1 MGHSLMQGKRKPMK
15 SFLLTALV
23 AATILVA
30 SMGCASDEPFTEESF
45 FADGGQDL
53 ASNRLALEDSPL
65 PQATSAPAMMDAD
78 VQESAAEGV
87 AKAQPSLPSQDRIIV
102 HTAYMSL
109 VTKDVADT
117 ISRVG
122 DAASGLGGWVV
133 SSDRSSRHSG
143 SIAVRVPAETLDEAL
158 RRIGDLAEVEA
169 RSITSQ
175 DVTDEYVDNQSRLVS
190 MRATEER
197 LLSFLERAETVE
209 EALLVQNELS
219 ELQLRIEQTQGRLNF
234 LSQTAAFSLIEVNLR
249 LAPQAIEVDAG
260 PDTSARVGQS
270 VRFRASFVPPLD
282 IDHFSFVW
290 DFGDGNS
297 ASGSGTIP
305 TQSGERITATVTHSY
320 NEDLDSE
327 YIATITLT
335 GTGEGGIAEGAD
347 SLEVAVRMVPTI
359 SVFAGE
365 DLTVEEGS
373 RTEFSAS
380 FTRPAELWDYQYQ
393 WDFGDGSPSV
403 TGNPEEGSMRIEAEY
418 AFADHRPR
426 AYTAVLTVSAMSDA
440 GEVSGSDSIDV
451 WVSEAERFLVGG
463 WDVADTF
470 KTAVRSLS
478 TLARELVRLSIWLAV
493 FSPVIA
499 VGVVALLIL
508 RRFLNRLDPSIGQ
521 RRYQREGFPPA
532 QEEPSDESPARE

>member
-1 MGHSLMQGKRKPMK
+1 MK
-15 SFLLTALV
+15 TFLLPALV
-23 AATILVA
+23 VTAILIAVT
-30 SMGCASDEPFTEESF
+30 GCASDEPYPSEQFFT
-45 FADGGQDL
+45 DG
-53 ASNRLALEDSPL
+53 AEDSALNRTVREEPPV
-65 PQATSAPAMMDAD
+65 PQPEEALIPPALDVAEDSAVTDT
-78 VQESAAEGV
+78 GN

-109 VTKDVADT
+109 ITRDVADT

-122 DAASGLGGWVV
+122 DTASGLGGWVV

-219 ELQLRIEQTQGRLNF
+219 DLQLRIEQTQGRLNF
-234 LSQTAAFSLIEVNLR
+234 LSQTAAYSLIEVNLR
-249 LAPQAIEVDAG
+249 LAPKHIEVDAG

-270 VRFRASFVPPLD
+270 VRFRATFMPPPD
-282 IDHFSFVW
+282 IDNYSYVW
-290 DFGDGNS
+290 DFGDGTS
-297 ASGSGTIP
+297 AHGSGTIP
-305 TQSGERITATVTHSY
+305 TQGGERLTATVTHSY
-320 NEDLDSE
+320 HEDLDSE

-335 GTGEGGIAEGAD
+335 GTGEGGIAEGTD
-347 SLEVAVRMVPTI
+347 SLEVSVRMVPTI

-365 DLTVEEGS
+365 DLTVEEGA

-380 FTRPAELWDYQYQ
+380 FTRPGELWDYQYQ

-403 TGNPEEGSMRIEAEY
+403 TGSPEVGSTRVQVEH
-418 AFADHRPR
+418 AFADYRTR
-426 AYTAVLTVSAMSDA
+426 AYSAVLTVTAMSDA
-440 GEVSGSDSIDV
+440 GEVSGSDTIDV
-451 WVSEAERFLVGG
+451 WVTEAERFLVVG

-470 KTAVRSLS
+470 KTAVRALS
-478 TLARELVRLSIWLAV
+478 TLAREVVRLGIWLAV

-499 VGVVALLIL
+499 VAIVVLLL
-508 RRFLNRLDPSIGQ
+508 ARRFLNRLDPSIGR
-521 RRYQREGFPPA
+521 RRYERDIFPPS
-532 QEEPSDESPARE
+532 QEEPSQEPPGDQPEQQSERP